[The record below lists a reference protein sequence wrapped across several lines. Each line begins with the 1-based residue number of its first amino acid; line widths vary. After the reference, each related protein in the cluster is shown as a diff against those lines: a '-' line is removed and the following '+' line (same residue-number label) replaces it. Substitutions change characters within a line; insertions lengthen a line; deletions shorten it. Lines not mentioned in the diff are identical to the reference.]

1 MIRGAVKAIS
11 RPATYQPNK
20 SASGLSLSPPIAAKT
35 MQATIKITTYAV
47 LVTMINQFIAGEA
60 LKLKI
65 F

>member
-35 MQATIKITTYAV
+35 MQATIKITTYA
-47 LVTMINQFIAGEA
+47 LAGLSG
-60 LKLKI
+60 LKNGSTDLPN
-65 F
+65 FH